1 MEKINYPISLLLF
14 FLFIISSLI
23 YPQQMHKEPYLIYN
37 GNQTEMQVVW
47 QLYSTDTCRI
57 EWGTDTLFALGN
69 EQTYEYGS
77 SHQHSYTITNLT
89 PAEKYYYRVSVSQEF
104 YSGIFHSAPDSNA
117 DAVSFFVYGDTRS
130 NPGIHNQVASAMI
143 AAYNDDPDFQS
154 IIISVGDLVSNGE
167 SESIWDSEFFSPIYS
182 SIREMLATLP
192 YESCIGNHEG
202 NGVLFTKYFPYPF
215 VNGRYWSFDY
225 GPAHFVVVDQYTS
238 YGPGSAQLTWI
249 ENDLAATTK
258 RWKFIYLHEPGWS
271 AGGHS
276 NNTNVQNYIQP
287 LCVEYGV
294 PIVFG
299 GHNHYYAR
307 AVAGNIQHIT
317 TGGGGAPLYQPDPNY
332 PNIVSTAMK
341 NHYCKVKIIHDTL
354 NFTALTPSGEVIDS
368 FTIVNPSVGV
378 IPEWDRG
385 SSPRYILNDAYPNP
399 FNPTTTISWQSPVS
413 SWQSLK
419 VYDML
424 GKEIATLVNAYKPA
438 GSYNVEFTMHNTQ
451 LSSGVYIYQLRAG
464 SFVDTKKMILLR

>member
-1 MEKINYPISLLLF
+1 MEKINRPLSWLLF
-14 FLFIISSLI
+14 FLFIISGLI

-57 EWGTDTLFALGN
+57 EWGTDTLYALGN
-69 EQTYEYGS
+69 QPTYEYGT

-104 YSGIFHSAPDSNA
+104 YTGAFHSAPDSNA
-117 DAVSFFVYGDTRS
+117 DAISFFAYGDTRS
-130 NPGIHNQVASAMI
+130 NPGIHNQVAAAMI

-154 IIISVGDLVSNGE
+154 IIISVGDLVSNGD
-167 SESIWDSEFFSPIYS
+167 SESLWDSEFFSSTYS
-182 SIREMLATLP
+182 DIREMLATLP

-202 NGVLFTKYFPYPF
+202 TGVLFKKYFPYPF

-258 RWKFIYLHEPGWS
+258 RWKFISLHEPGWS
-271 AGGHS
+271 AGGHA

-307 AVAGNIQHIT
+307 AVVNNVQHIT

-341 NHYCKVKIIHDTL
+341 NHFCKIEIDHDTL
-354 NFTALTPSGEVIDS
+354 KFKAITPAGEVIDS
-368 FTIVNPSVGV
+368 FSIVNPLVGINTEKNS
-378 IPEWDRG
+378 IPQQ
-385 SSPRYILNDAYPNP
+385 RYILNDAYPNP
-399 FNPTTTISWQSPVS
+399 FNPTTTISWQTPVG

-419 VYDML
+419 VYDVL
-424 GKEIATLVNAYKPA
+424 GKEVATLVNEYKPA
-438 GSYNVEFTMHNTQ
+438 GYYNVLFSINNEQ
-451 LSSGVYIYQLRAG
+451 LGSGVYFYQLKSG
-464 SFVDTKKMILLR
+464 SYISTKKMILLK